1 MNKYVY
7 SEMYDFPEIKTI
19 MGKSY
24 NDAAERLINK
34 YVEKYENDENLPKI
48 DNLEDLQI
56 YMSDT
61 YEVELSDL
69 VDIDEL

>member
-24 NDAAERLINK
+24 NDAVERLINK
-34 YVEKYENDENLPKI
+34 YAEYYEDDDEFFNI
-48 DNLEDLQI
+48 TDLEGLQI
-56 YMSDT
+56 YLCEKYS
-61 YEVELSDL
+61 VELSDL